1 MYVSSSVH
9 YFQLLSELESLA
21 AVPAEMESEQED
33 LPEEIIFLVA
43 ELNINDL
50 FWICNLFGNPII
62 HTEETTREHFYQLDL
77 PAQLVACYVCNWS
90 LVYICLGTFCY
101 VS

>member
-33 LPEEIIFLVA
+33 LHEEIIFLVA

-50 FWICNLFGNPII
+50 F
-62 HTEETTREHFYQLDL
+62 
-77 PAQLVACYVCNWS
+77 
-90 LVYICLGTFCY
+90 
-101 VS
+101 